1 MTAMAFIERLL
12 IGDAPWAFAVEV
24 IWRAAVMYLLLLI
37 FMRLMGKR
45 VAAQL
50 TSIETA
56 VILMLGAAI
65 GLPIQVLTQGI
76 LAAVVVLATTTF
88 LQRSLSGLALKSER
102 LESMVY
108 GDVVLLLC
116 DGRMLL
122 DNLRG
127 SKLSREML
135 TSELRAHGVQHLG
148 ELRRVYMETSGR
160 FSLVRFQNPDP
171 GLSLSPDH
179 DEAFNRELHSAN
191 RLACWSCGA
200 TVTRSESAPGACTYC
215 AAERWFPAVETLTT
229 PAYTP

>member
-1 MTAMAFIERLL
+1 MAFLNRLL
-12 IGDAPWAFAVEV
+12 IGDAPWAFAIEV
-24 IWRAAVMYLLLLI
+24 LWRAAVMYVLLLI

-50 TSIETA
+50 TTMETA
-56 VILMLGAAI
+56 VVLMLGAAI

-76 LAAVVVLATTTF
+76 LAAVVVLATTTV
-88 LQRSLSGLALKSER
+88 LQRSLSGLALRSER

-108 GDVVLLLC
+108 GDVVMLLC

-122 DNLRG
+122 QNLRA

-160 FSLVRFQNPDP
+160 FSLLRFQNPDP

-179 DEAFNRELHSAN
+179 DDEFNRELRTTD

-200 TVTRSESAPGACTYC
+200 TVGRSDVALGACTYC
-215 AAERWFPAVETLTT
+215 GAERWFPAVKTLTV
-229 PAYTP
+229 PALDE

>member
-1 MTAMAFIERLL
+1 MAFLNRLL
-12 IGDAPWAFAVEV
+12 IGDAPWEFAVEV
-24 IWRAAVMYLLLLI
+24 IWRAAAMYVLLLI

-50 TSIETA
+50 TTMETA
-56 VILMLGAAI
+56 VVLMLGAAI

-76 LAAVVVLATTTF
+76 LAAVVVLATTTA
-88 LQRSLSGLALKSER
+88 LQRSLSGLALRSER
-102 LESMVY
+102 LESIVY

-122 DNLRG
+122 KNLRA

-148 ELRRVYMETSGR
+148 ELRRVYMETSGS
-160 FSLVRFQNPDP
+160 FSLVRFQKPDA

-179 DEAFNRELHSAN
+179 DDAFNQELRSAE
-191 RLACWSCGA
+191 RWACWSCGA
-200 TVTRSESAPGACTYC
+200 TVARGDDAPGACRYC
-215 AAERWFPAVETLTT
+215 AAEHWIPAVRTLTT
-229 PAYTP
+229 PPYAQ